1 VDGIVNGLAAGLG
14 GTSARVRRL
23 QNGFVRSYALAMF
36 AGAFVVLA
44 AVVLVRVG

>member
-1 VDGIVNGLAAGLG
+1 
-14 GTSARVRRL
+14 VRRL